1 MVNPLTQHLKV
12 TVCTDADDA
21 VAQGFDW
28 KTATPTVKPIEVK
41 EVVLVRNGTQGG
53 NSTVDF
59 LLEDETGQR
68 FVFMVTGNL
77 LRSIAA

>member
-41 EVVLVRNGTQGG
+41 EVVLV
-53 NSTVDF
+53 VDF